1 MSFSADIIYPVK
13 KIKRTLQ
20 VPRKINAGWLQIR
33 SRSVGLQKRI
43 RFSAFGSLT
52 VEAALVLPIF
62 VLVLAGILC
71 MGQIFYLQTRIQ
83 TAMEQTGE
91 ELATYYYGV
100 KSLSGDTDGEEGKQ
114 SGLDAVLGD
123 FAKGIA
129 SAVFAK
135 NRILEAVGREWLDNS
150 LIEGGSD
157 GLSMA
162 GSTFFQEDDRVNLTV
177 RYRIKIPY
185 LDFLKPLTVVQTCV
199 RRAWTGTGGG
209 TETGEEIVYI
219 TDTGTVYHVSLDCTY
234 LRPSLEEVRYGEVE
248 HRRNESG
255 ERYRACEK
263 CAASGQQGIPQRV
276 YITKYG
282 NRYHFSVAC
291 PALTRGIRTIK
302 KSEAAGRLPCSKCG
316 MQEGTS

>member
-71 MGQIFYLQTRIQ
+71 MGQMFYLQTRIQ

-91 ELATYYYGV
+91 ELATYYFGV

-234 LRPSLEEVRYGEVE
+234 LRPSLEEVRYGCLL
-248 HRRNESG
+248 
-255 ERYRACEK
+255 Y
-263 CAASGQQGIPQRV
+263 
-276 YITKYG
+276 
-282 NRYHFSVAC
+282 
-291 PALTRGIRTIK
+291 
-302 KSEAAGRLPCSKCG
+302 
-316 MQEGTS
+316 TSRCV